1 MLYSCCNDNISDF
14 MLISGA
20 DQELLSLSYNVLALC
35 SYSFD
40 SKAILINPLQV
51 Q

>member
-20 DQELLSLSYNVLALC
+20 EQELLALSYNVLRYVDIAL
-35 SYSFD
+35 
-40 SKAILINPLQV
+40 ILKQCV
-51 Q
+51 